1 MENKMYFKNAIIYT
15 QTYYK
20 DVNEELESLGINIDN
35 EYELMQMAFFYDSLV
50 SWNEEAK
57 GETGIRLNNGD
68 RFVIPYSYQDF
79 SKFIESIINA
89 D

>member
-20 DVNEELESLGINIDN
+20 DVNEELESLGISTNN
-35 EYELMQMAFFYDSLV
+35 EYELMQIAFFYDSLV
-50 SWNEEAK
+50 SWNEEEK
-57 GETGIRLNNGD
+57 GETGIKLNNGD